1 MNIYKY
7 FRICPSY
14 KNLLQG
20 CFLHY
25 RLITSFTSTLNR
37 LQTQH
42 VSNMSSA
49 KPKVLVT
56 RIDIPQKALDKL
68 KEKCD
73 VEIYPV
79 ALPIPRDEL
88 LKRIQGKN
96 GLFCLITEKIDKEL
110 LDAAGPSLKVVS
122 TFSVGY
128 DHIDLDEVK
137 ARKIKV
143 GYTPGVP
150 TDASAELTVALL
162 LTAGRRLFEA
172 NAELLN
178 GGWGKCAWSP
188 LWMTGWGL
196 ANSTVG
202 IFGLGRIGLG
212 VLQRLKGFNVAR
224 FIYNSRSKK
233 KEGEDL
239 GAEFVSFD
247 TLLTQSDFV
256 VITAALTDDTRDVF
270 NAEAFAK
277 MKSSAILVNTA
288 RGGIVDKD
296 V

>member
-1 MNIYKY
+1 
-7 FRICPSY
+7 
-14 KNLLQG
+14 
-20 CFLHY
+20 
-25 RLITSFTSTLNR
+25 
-37 LQTQH
+37 
-42 VSNMSSA
+42 
-49 KPKVLVT
+49 
-56 RIDIPQKALDKL
+56 
-68 KEKCD
+68 CD

-137 ARKIKV
+137 TRKIKV

-162 LTAGRRLFEA
+162 LAAGRRLFEA

-188 LWMTGWGL
+188 LWMTGFGL

-233 KEGEDL
+233 KEG
-239 GAEFVSFD
+239 
-247 TLLTQSDFV
+247 
-256 VITAALTDDTRDVF
+256 RDVF

-288 RGGIVDKD
+288 RGGIVDQDALIAALKGGQIRAAGLD
-296 V
+296 AMIPEPLPLDHPLITTPNLSECLYKCYANNLLLLFLRIAYGYCRVKQFIMDSEPLLPIYKK